1 MDPRVFAHR
10 THDSQVK
17 IREAARNIAAK
28 LGEHPTMPVIPAVP
42 RNSRGHQRDVA
53 HLKQNEAIGDLL
65 TFAALV
71 LDILEPADVGLA
83 AKIVAERL
91 LAESAAQAEQAS
103 AEREA
108 QEQAEAAEAYPAEV
122 PDYYRE
128 YVVVEGFEQDG
139 INFDTGTKIM
149 VDPYKFGDWIELG
162 MIIPIEDA
170 ADPNPETPEPVI
182 TDPAITPDPEADPNP
197 ETPEPAITENGAITV
212 QELIPLDGTQEGP
225 GEFETDPGSAIPSG
239 VEIVLGGIPIG
250 KTVETQPEPP
260 KPKKKK

>member
-17 IREAARNIAAK
+17 IREAARSIAAK
-28 LGEHPTMPVIPAVP
+28 LGEHPTLPAIPAVP

-53 HLKQNEAIGDLL
+53 HLKQNEAIGELL

-71 LDILEPADVGLA
+71 LANLDPDEVTY
-83 AKIVAERL
+83 VAHRIGEER
-91 LAESAAQAEQAS
+91 LAESAAQAEEAS

-108 QEQAEAAEAYPAEV
+108 QEQAEAAEVYPAEV
-122 PDYYRE
+122 PEYYRE

-139 INFDTGTKIM
+139 ITFDTGTKIM

-182 TDPAITPDPEADPNP
+182 AEPAITPDPAADPNP

-212 QELIPLDGTQEGP
+212 QELIPLDRTQEGP
-225 GEFETDPGSAIPSG
+225 GEFETDPGSAVPSG
-239 VEIVLGGIPIG
+239 VEVTLGGIVIG
-250 KTVETQPEPP
+250 KTVETQPEPA